1 MSVPHLDLSVP
12 INSIEN
18 SSQRVRKGPAPD
30 NINQRL
36 ERLIVDSTKRKNRI
50 QRDGEVGGNYNKI
63 GNKEIATVSSNQLDE
78 LTSNDNATSD
88 KHNDDHQY
96 SDI

>member
-1 MSVPHLDLSVP
+1 M
-12 INSIEN
+12 
-18 SSQRVRKGPAPD
+18 RKGPAPD
-30 NINQRL
+30 NNRQRL
-36 ERLIVDSTKRKNRI
+36 ERLIVDSTKRSLRKL
-50 QRDGEVGGNYNKI
+50 RDGEVGGNYNEI

-88 KHNDDHQY
+88 KNDHQY